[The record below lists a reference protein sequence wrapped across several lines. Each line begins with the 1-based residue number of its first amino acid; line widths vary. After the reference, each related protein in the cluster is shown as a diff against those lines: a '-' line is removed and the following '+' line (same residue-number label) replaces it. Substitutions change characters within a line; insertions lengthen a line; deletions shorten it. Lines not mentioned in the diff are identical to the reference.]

1 MGHVNQK
8 GASGQKAPTAGQ
20 KVAPGAK
27 GAAKPAQKPS
37 AQKGQV
43 KVTPKA
49 ASVKTGKN
57 KKKGQRQQYDLIV
70 TINLVSVVVANPMIA
85 NSAQRRTQVPVR
97 LQVNANSHARS
108 RETRTRASIL
118 TTSSGFLDR
127 DVSSPPSGR
136 KRRYSEITAGRSRSS
151 PRFSL
156 RCERTVPVW
165 NFGA

>member
-8 GASGQKAPTAGQ
+8 GASGQKAPVAGQ

-27 GAAKPAQKPS
+27 GAAKPAQKPT

-70 TINLVSVVVANPMIA
+70 TINLVSDMNYLMLI
-85 NSAQRRTQVPVR
+85 SGSESSIYYS
-97 LQVNANSHARS
+97 NANFFNLFQFL
-108 RETRTRASIL
+108 TIL
-118 TTSSGFLDR
+118 
-127 DVSSPPSGR
+127 
-136 KRRYSEITAGRSRSS
+136 EI
-151 PRFSL
+151 F
-156 RCERTVPVW
+156 EK
-165 NFGA
+165 

>member
-1 MGHVNQK
+1 FARVLHVPSRTRQRGNFHISRNILAIVLDCSPVENRCESCSHVRARNKPADGVGHVNQK
-8 GASGQKAPTAGQ
+8 GSTGQKAPLTAGQ

-70 TINLVSVVVANPMIA
+70 TINLV
-85 NSAQRRTQVPVR
+85 
-97 LQVNANSHARS
+97 
-108 RETRTRASIL
+108 
-118 TTSSGFLDR
+118 
-127 DVSSPPSGR
+127 
-136 KRRYSEITAGRSRSS
+136 
-151 PRFSL
+151 
-156 RCERTVPVW
+156 
-165 NFGA
+165 

>member
-8 GASGQKAPTAGQ
+8 GASGQKTPAAGQ

-70 TINLVSVVVANPMIA
+70 TINLVSRN
-85 NSAQRRTQVPVR
+85 Q
-97 LQVNANSHARS
+97 
-108 RETRTRASIL
+108 
-118 TTSSGFLDR
+118 TS
-127 DVSSPPSGR
+127 SSPPSPPSGN
-136 KRRYSEITAGRSRSS
+136 SNSRS
-151 PRFSL
+151 
-156 RCERTVPVW
+156 
-165 NFGA
+165 